1 MTKSSKMAFLISI
14 QQHTNIFMI
23 LTNWLLNFFFLESN
37 EKKWIW
43 YETRTFKITVLWC
56 QHFFTNSKY
65 VDFESP
71 PGLKAQ
77 LEWTL
82 WPVCTGTSS
91 TGAVPTFHGT
101 KPVPPSYFPY
111 PMWDFFSR
119 AFTTQGSLFRGLFRG
134 AITKTPLHL
143 AVSYYF
149 FFESSSCHVEFD
161 VTRFHFVFII
171 WSHNL
176 ILLYLVLE
184 DSFAW
189 WDWERWEREIDW
201 MVLHGVNLPLAFTG
215 QEAIWQKVFQ
225 VFFLANLH

>member
-91 TGAVPTFHGT
+91 IGAVPTYHGT
-101 KPVPPSYFPY
+101 
-111 PMWDFFSR
+111 
-119 AFTTQGSLFRGLFRG
+119 RGMERL
-134 AITKTPLHL
+134 ISHHLQLHW
-143 AVSYYF
+143 
-149 FFESSSCHVEFD
+149 
-161 VTRFHFVFII
+161 
-171 WSHNL
+171 WS
-176 ILLYLVLE
+176 ICKYLV
-184 DSFAW
+184 D
-189 WDWERWEREIDW
+189 
-201 MVLHGVNLPLAFTG
+201 TY
-215 QEAIWQKVFQ
+215 
-225 VFFLANLH
+225 NLHQISNFFQLFLQ